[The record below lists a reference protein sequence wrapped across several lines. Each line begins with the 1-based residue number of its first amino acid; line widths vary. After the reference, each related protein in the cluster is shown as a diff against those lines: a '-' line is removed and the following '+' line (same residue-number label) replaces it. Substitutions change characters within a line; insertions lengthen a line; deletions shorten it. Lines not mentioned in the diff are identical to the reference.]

1 MMCKNI
7 LALSLESYSLQNC
20 SRLDSTLCHRHE
32 NALGVLLK
40 LRLINN
46 LMGGGSND
54 GRGMI
59 SNYFFS

>member
-1 MMCKNI
+1 MMCRSVKNI

-46 LMGGGSND
+46 LMGGGV
-54 GRGMI
+54 MMAVV
-59 SNYFFS
+59 